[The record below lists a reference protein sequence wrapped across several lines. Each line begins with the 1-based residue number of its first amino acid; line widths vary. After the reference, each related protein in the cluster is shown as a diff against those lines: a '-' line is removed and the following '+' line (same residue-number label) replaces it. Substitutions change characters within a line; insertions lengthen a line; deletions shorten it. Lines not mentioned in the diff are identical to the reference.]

1 MVSFGY
7 EFFKKAHYVLALVYI
22 GACWGHWAQ
31 LKCFLIPSLALWFID
46 RAVRLTRTAILHYQ
60 PSCTLADPSSTFLT
74 KFGFRAAYARLT
86 LFPDIK
92 NGDVVRLDF
101 RHPARPWKI
110 GQHFFLCFMEGSIWQ
125 SHPLTP
131 LSLPQQDPAGS
142 LHSYIFRAKQGETK
156 RIALLASK
164 KLQGVSAISA
174 QGPATLPASNYDAPP
189 STKVILNGPY
199 GASDP
204 SIRLRIFVTRES
216 GIVSEVREDD
226 GTPPIKEERDGDL
239 IEDIPAK
246 IIGADSSTSTPDDH
260 ARPNVGKLI
269 EHFVLETIISDGE
282 TAVFASGPS
291 GMLSEARRAVASL
304 NSGRG
309 VLRGSATAGGGLRAS
324 VRFIDDERLEL

>member
-1 MVSFGY
+1 LSCRCYFITPCLPMQTPR
-7 EFFKKAHYVLALVYI
+7 LV
-22 GACWGHWAQ
+22 
-31 LKCFLIPSLALWFID
+31 
-46 RAVRLTRTAILHYQ
+46 
-60 PSCTLADPSSTFLT
+60 
-74 KFGFRAAYARLT
+74 ARLS
-86 LFPDIK
+86 
-92 NGDVVRLDF
+92 
-101 RHPARPWKI
+101 
-110 GQHFFLCFMEGSIWQ
+110 C
-125 SHPLTP
+125 
-131 LSLPQQDPAGS
+131 AGS
-142 LHSYIFRAKQGETK
+142 SERLRTSNEWVAKE
-156 RIALLASK
+156 LD
-164 KLQGVSAISA
+164 
-174 QGPATLPASNYDAPP
+174 TLRQ
-189 STKVILNGPY
+189 
-199 GASDP
+199 DP